1 MSTILV
7 VDDSLVTQRILG
19 FMLNR
24 NGFSVLGAF
33 NGLEALEILKSSQ
46 VSVVMGDLSMPRM
59 DGLELLKQI
68 RSQEQLKD
76 IPFIMLTASGEDG
89 DLQEAKS
96 AGVDGFLTKPSST
109 EEVMQAINQAINNRV
124 CI

>member
-24 NGFSVLGAF
+24 NWFSVLGAF
-33 NGLEALEILKSSQ
+33 NVLEALEILKSSQ